1 MPLCRIKGDCIAR
14 MPCSA
19 SARQPSKS
27 AGAKATSTTA
37 TRSSAVDVSTPSSLA
52 LALAASGAIPR
63 LRDPDAASSASLRE
77 RPIQSLW
84 AGYGT
89 INELELELLEPEE
102 VEGDDGSATKRKKK
116 NSKKTTKVIVKRV
129 RPPRGDAG
137 DIGHRRKLD
146 SYVCE
151 AAFYRHCA
159 RRTIEGGAA
168 IAEPLLVSTADSTA
182 EKSSSDQEKNGPF
195 SLTLVLSDLRPERP
209 NFARGGLRPEQ
220 LRASLR
226 WLARFH
232 AIWWGCRGEDEVVGG
247 NNNGL
252 AASAANDDGNDD
264 DDSNDDDALVLPKE
278 LADREGTFWH
288 LDTRPEEWEA
298 IPEDGSGGF
307 LSGLKQE
314 ARGIADELKEEARKF
329 STLTHG
335 DAKAANFC
343 WSDASSS
350 SSSGSSISAAAYD
363 FQYVGRGVGARDVA
377 YLLSSAGSSSD
388 EEQLDSSLDFY
399 YDCLQRDLRSLGKD
413 EEAERYT
420 RDVLSKHFR
429 LSTADFVRFMAG
441 WGTWGGGA
449 ARAERIAREVV
460 EERLRRRK
468 K

>member
-1 MPLCRIKGDCIAR
+1 

-27 AGAKATSTTA
+27 AGAKATSTKAATTA
-37 TRSSAVDVSTPSSLA
+37 RSSAVDVSTPCGLAQA
-52 LALAASGAIPR
+52 LADSGAIPR
-63 LRDPDAASSASLRE
+63 LHPDASSSASLRE

-89 INELELELLEPEE
+89 INELELELQPEVE
-102 VEGDDGSATKRKKK
+102 VEGDDGSETAKKK
-116 NSKKTTKVIVKRV
+116 KKKKDTKTATTVIVKRV

-137 DIGHRRKLD
+137 DIGHQRKLD

-151 AAFYRHCA
+151 AAFYQHCA
-159 RRTIEGGAA
+159 RRAIEGGAA
-168 IAEPLLVSTADSTA
+168 IAEPLLVSTAASPPEGE
-182 EKSSSDQEKNGPF
+182 EKSSSGDQKKKGAF

-209 NFARGGLRPEQ
+209 NFSRGGLRPEQ
-220 LRASLR
+220 LQASLR

-232 AIWWGCRGEDEVVGG
+232 AIWWGCRGENFEVGG
-247 NNNGL
+247 NGL
-252 AASAANDDGNDD
+252 AAAD
-264 DDSNDDDALVLPKE
+264 NDDDALVLPKE

-298 IPEDGSGGF
+298 IPEDGGF

-329 STLTHG
+329 STLNHG

-350 SSSGSSISAAAYD
+350 SSSSSSSCSSSSISAAAYD

-388 EEQLDSSLDFY
+388 EKQLESSLLFY
-399 YDCLQRDLRSLGKD
+399 FDSLQEDLRSLGKA
-413 EEAERYT
+413 EEAKKYT
-420 RDVLSKHFR
+420 RDILRYHFR

-460 EERLRRRK
+460 EERRRK

>member
-1 MPLCRIKGDCIAR
+1 

-27 AGAKATSTTA
+27 AGAKATLVVA
-37 TRSSAVDVSTPSSLA
+37 KSSMPPNNNTVVDVSTPSGLARA
-52 LALAASGAIPR
+52 LADSGTLPR
-63 LRDPDAASSASLRE
+63 LLNPDACSSASLRE

-89 INELELELLEPEE
+89 INELELELEPEA
-102 VEGDDGSATKRKKK
+102 VQGDDDDIGSKKK
-116 NSKKTTKVIVKRV
+116 KQNKNAKTTVIVKRV

-137 DIGHRRKLD
+137 DIGHQRKLD

-151 AAFYRHCA
+151 AAFYQHCA

-168 IAEPLLVSTADSTA
+168 IAEPLLVSTSES
-182 EKSSSDQEKNGPF
+182 EKSSSAGDRNSPF

-209 NFARGGLRPEQ
+209 NFSRGGLRPEQ
-220 LRASLR
+220 LQASLR

-232 AIWWGCRGEDEVVGG
+232 AIWWGCKGESEVSGG
-247 NNNGL
+247 GL
-252 AASAANDDGNDD
+252 L
-264 DDSNDDDALVLPKE
+264 SNDGDNNSNDHDQSPLLPKE
-278 LADREGTFWH
+278 LAEREGTFWH

-298 IPEDGSGGF
+298 IPEDGGGF
-307 LSGLKQE
+307 LSGLKKE
-314 ARGIADELKEEARKF
+314 ARGIADELKAEARKF
-329 STLTHG
+329 STLNHG

-343 WSDASSS
+343 WSDSNPSTS
-350 SSSGSSISAAAYD
+350 PSISAAAYD

-388 EEQLDSSLDFY
+388 EKQLESSLDFY
-399 YDCLQRDLRSLGKD
+399 FDVLQKDLRSLGKG
-413 EEAERYT
+413 EQAERYT
-420 RDVLSKHFR
+420 REILTKHFR

-460 EERLRRRK
+460 EERRRK